1 MNDMSSPLV
10 RPDAALLDHLKS
22 LAGAGGWLAPE
33 DAARFFVDPRNRFS
47 GGASLV
53 LRPTTTDQVA
63 AIIAACA
70 AARVGVTPFGAGT
83 GAVAGHLDIADQ
95 GVVVLSLD
103 RMRRIRSVDADS
115 DVIIAEAGC
124 VLDDIHAAAEAAG
137 RRFGL
142 SLASSGS
149 CTIGGNLATNAGGVR
164 TLRYGNMRDL
174 CLGVEAVMADGRVF
188 RGAQALRKDNT
199 GYDLSHLMIGSEGT
213 LGVITAAALKL
224 APRPEESVTLMA
236 AVADPAAALALLHA
250 LRGRMGEVVS
260 AFELMSRLGVSLA
273 TRHFPEERDPFGQ
286 PHQWYA
292 LVDLEGRGGLQND
305 MEAVMAE
312 VMAEDLIIDAVV
324 ASSTAQARSLWLLRE
339 LAHDYNQMEG
349 AFCSSDTSVPLS
361 RIGSFVAKA
370 TSEIARLDPDIRA
383 NCYGH
388 IGDGNIHVNLFAPE
402 GVSKQAFLAANPTVN
417 DDARMIINEVTHAE
431 GGSIS
436 AEHGIGRLKTEDL
449 RRYADPTKLS
459 MITAIK
465 NALDPL
471 GIMNPGAV
479 FRQAP

>member
-1 MNDMSSPLV
+1 MNDETTMLN
-10 RPDAALLDHLKS
+10 RPDADLLNQLKS
-22 LAGAGGWLAPE
+22 ITGAGGWQAPE
-33 DAARFFVDPRNRFS
+33 DAARFFTDPRNRYA
-47 GGASLV
+47 GGASIV
-53 LRPTTTDQVA
+53 LRPASTDQVA

-70 AARVGVTPFGAGT
+70 AARVGVTPFGGGT

-115 DVIIAEAGC
+115 DVVIAEAGC
-124 VLDDIHAAAEAAG
+124 LLDDIHAAAESVG

-174 CLGVEAVMADGRVF
+174 SLGVEAVMADGAVF
-188 RGAQALRKDNT
+188 HGALALRKDNT
-199 GYDLSHLMIGSEGT
+199 GYNLNHLLIGSEGT

-224 APRPEESVTLMA
+224 APRPEEGVTLMV

-250 LRGRMGEVVS
+250 LRRQMGDVVS
-260 AFELMSRLGVSLA
+260 AFELMSRLGVTLA
-273 TRHFPEERDPFGQ
+273 TRHFPQERDPFGQ
-286 PHQWYA
+286 PHDWYA
-292 LVDLEGRGGLQND
+292 LIDLEGRAGMRD
-305 MEAVMAE
+305 DVEAAMAE
-312 VMAEDLIIDAVV
+312 TMSAGLVTDAVL
-324 ASSTAQARSLWLLRE
+324 AASTAQARALWRLRE

-349 AFCSSDTSVPLS
+349 AFCSSDTSVPLGG
-361 RIGSFVAKA
+361 IGSFVAKVTA
-370 TSEIARLDPDIRA
+370 EIARMDPHVRA

-402 GVSKQAFLAANPTVN
+402 GVSKKAYLAENPTAN

-436 AEHGIGRLKTEDL
+436 AEHGIGRLKIEDL
-449 RRYADPTKLS
+449 GRYADPAKLRA
-459 MITAIK
+459 ITAIK
-465 NALDPL
+465 HALDPL

-479 FRQAP
+479 FR

>member
-1 MNDMSSPLV
+1 
-10 RPDAALLDHLKS
+10 
-22 LAGAGGWLAPE
+22 
-33 DAARFFVDPRNRFS
+33 
-47 GGASLV
+47 
-53 LRPTTTDQVA
+53 
-63 AIIAACA
+63 
-70 AARVGVTPFGAGT
+70 
-83 GAVAGHLDIADQ
+83 
-95 GVVVLSLD
+95 
-103 RMRRIRSVDADS
+103 
-115 DVIIAEAGC
+115 
-124 VLDDIHAAAEAAG
+124 
-137 RRFGL
+137 
-142 SLASSGS
+142 
-149 CTIGGNLATNAGGVR
+149 
-164 TLRYGNMRDL
+164 
-174 CLGVEAVMADGRVF
+174 
-188 RGAQALRKDNT
+188 
-199 GYDLSHLMIGSEGT
+199 
-213 LGVITAAALKL
+213 
-224 APRPEESVTLMA
+224 
-236 AVADPAAALALLHA
+236 
-250 LRGRMGEVVS
+250 
-260 AFELMSRLGVSLA
+260 
-273 TRHFPEERDPFGQ
+273 
-286 PHQWYA
+286 
-292 LVDLEGRGGLQND
+292 
-305 MEAVMAE
+305 
-312 VMAEDLIIDAVV
+312 
-324 ASSTAQARSLWLLRE
+324 
-339 LAHDYNQMEG
+339 MEG